1 MNLTVNNPA
10 TSVNHAIDVMSEA
23 FARMVSE
30 KAIQL
35 IQQAEAVAIEN
46 IAAAK
51 GEEEKWDAA
60 ACADFF
66 GYSVN
71 WVRAEIL
78 NRPDFPQHCGVSLHK
93 KRWKASDVKSWY
105 RKNLAYMQSLRGAKK
120 KRLAATNEVS
130 NEAFNPSS
138 LTTKKGGRPRKVK

>member
-10 TSVNHAIDVMSEA
+10 HSMNHAIDVMSEA

-46 IAAAK
+46 IVAAK

-71 WVRAEIL
+71 WVRSEIL
-78 NRPDFPQHCGVSLHK
+78 NRPDFPQHCGLSGHK
-93 KRWKASDVKSWY
+93 KRWKASDVKSWH

-120 KRLAATNEVS
+120 KALAATNEVS
-130 NEAFNPSS
+130 NPTNR
-138 LTTKKGGRPRKVK
+138 KGGRPRKVK

>member
-1 MNLTVNNPA
+1 MNLTVNESAPNM
-10 TSVNHAIDVMSEA
+10 NHAINEMSEA

-46 IAAAK
+46 IVAAK

-60 ACADFF
+60 ACAEFF

-71 WVRAEIL
+71 WVRKEIL
-78 NRPDFPQHCGVSLHK
+78 NRPDFPKNCGVSLHK
-93 KRWKASDVKSWY
+93 KRWRASDVKSWH

-120 KRLAATNEVS
+120 KALAATHEAS
-130 NEAFNPSS
+130 NPTNR
-138 LTTKKGGRPRKVK
+138 KGGRPRKVK

>member
-10 TSVNHAIDVMSEA
+10 PSMNHALHVMSEA
-23 FARMVSE
+23 FALMVSE

-51 GEEEKWDAA
+51 GEEEKWDAT
-60 ACADFF
+60 ACANFF

-71 WVRAEIL
+71 WVRVEIL
-78 NRPDFPQHCGVSLHK
+78 NRPDFPQHCGLSGHK
-93 KRWKASDVKSWY
+93 KRWKASEVKNWY

-130 NEAFNPSS
+130 NEVSNPSS
-138 LTTKKGGRPRKVK
+138 LITKKGGRPRKVK

>member
-1 MNLTVNNPA
+1 MNLTANNPA
-10 TSVNHAIDVMSEA
+10 PSMNHAIDVMSEA

-46 IAAAK
+46 IVAAK

-60 ACADFF
+60 ACASFF

-71 WVRAEIL
+71 WVRIEIL
-78 NRPDFPQHCGVSLHK
+78 NRPDFPAHCGISAHK
-93 KRWKASDVKSWY
+93 KRWRASDVKSWH

-120 KRLAATNEVS
+120 KALAAT